1 MPKRVNL
8 GIMMFLLCLV
18 NYMMRV
24 NLSLNII
31 AMVEQRDANNTIV
44 ESPDVRIYVNPKIN
58 RSTIKIYF

>member
-44 ESPDVRIYVNPKIN
+44 ESPDVRIVREKN
-58 RSTIKIYF
+58 SALFLQ